1 MKLKIHKPDLKGG
14 LKKIKNLKREDVK
27 AWWKNRKERRARILE
42 ERKNSEFAKKMKPVY
57 AFMNRFSL
65 VFHALLAC
73 VINFA
78 IEAISRHSVI
88 AAGEYMIGTPLVFL
102 YNAFMIFITFSVV
115 YFFKR
120 RIFVRI
126 IISVI
131 WLILGVANGYML
143 LKRVTPFNAQDL
155 KAASEGLSLISNYF
169 NGFELIIL
177 VVGIAAVIVWVI
189 SMWKRGGQYSGKVHR
204 VRALIGVIICA
215 ALYAVVSNQAVDK
228 RVVSTYFGNIAFAYE
243 DYGLPYCFMASL
255 FNTGINE
262 PNDYSQETMEAISN
276 NGEITKC
283 ETGRADEALP
293 NILFVQLES
302 YFDVSE
308 AEFFTTSK
316 DACPNLRSM
325 FENYSSGYFKV
336 PSVGAGTAN
345 TEFEVLT
352 GMNLRYFGPG
362 EYPYKTYVKENVCES
377 VATALSSLG
386 YGTHALHNNGGNF
399 YSRARVFNNMGFD
412 SFTSKEFMNILQK
425 TENGWSKDDILL
437 CALGGTG
444 GGAAWGMGLQHPA
457 QRRHGAGLAPGDGDV
472 LPLGGAE
479 DGPQHFVGHGA
490 GEQHQQVGG
499 AQVLHAPGEFG
510 VALGLAGVL
519 PAELA
524 VPAGHALVAAHN
536 DDAHSFRSFRTGAR
550 LYRRENSPCF
560 S

>member
-276 NGEITKC
+276 NGERTKS

-293 NILFVQLES
+293 TILFVQLES
-302 YFDVSE
+302 
-308 AEFFTTSK
+308 
-316 DACPNLRSM
+316 
-325 FENYSSGYFKV
+325 
-336 PSVGAGTAN
+336 
-345 TEFEVLT
+345 
-352 GMNLRYFGPG
+352 
-362 EYPYKTYVKENVCES
+362 
-377 VATALSSLG
+377 
-386 YGTHALHNNGGNF
+386 
-399 YSRARVFNNMGFD
+399 
-412 SFTSKEFMNILQK
+412 
-425 TENGWSKDDILL
+425 
-437 CALGGTG
+437 
-444 GGAAWGMGLQHPA
+444 
-457 QRRHGAGLAPGDGDV
+457 
-472 LPLGGAE
+472 
-479 DGPQHFVGHGA
+479 
-490 GEQHQQVGG
+490 
-499 AQVLHAPGEFG
+499 
-510 VALGLAGVL
+510 
-519 PAELA
+519 
-524 VPAGHALVAAHN
+524 
-536 DDAHSFRSFRTGAR
+536 
-550 LYRRENSPCF
+550 
-560 S
+560 

>member
-283 ETGRADEALP
+283 ETDGRMKRCRIFCLYSWNPILTCQRPNFLP
-293 NILFVQLES
+293 
-302 YFDVSE
+302 
-308 AEFFTTSK
+308 
-316 DACPNLRSM
+316 
-325 FENYSSGYFKV
+325 
-336 PSVGAGTAN
+336 
-345 TEFEVLT
+345 
-352 GMNLRYFGPG
+352 
-362 EYPYKTYVKENVCES
+362 
-377 VATALSSLG
+377 
-386 YGTHALHNNGGNF
+386 
-399 YSRARVFNNMGFD
+399 
-412 SFTSKEFMNILQK
+412 
-425 TENGWSKDDILL
+425 
-437 CALGGTG
+437 
-444 GGAAWGMGLQHPA
+444 HP
-457 QRRHGAGLAPGDGDV
+457 RM
-472 LPLGGAE
+472 
-479 DGPQHFVGHGA
+479 
-490 GEQHQQVGG
+490 
-499 AQVLHAPGEFG
+499 HAPIC
-510 VALGLAGVL
+510 APCLKIIL
-519 PAELA
+519 PDTLRC
-524 VPAGHALVAAHN
+524 L
-536 DDAHSFRSFRTGAR
+536 
-550 LYRRENSPCF
+550 L
-560 S
+560 

>member
-189 SMWKRGGQYSGKVHR
+189 SMW
-204 VRALIGVIICA
+204 
-215 ALYAVVSNQAVDK
+215 
-228 RVVSTYFGNIAFAYE
+228 
-243 DYGLPYCFMASL
+243 
-255 FNTGINE
+255 
-262 PNDYSQETMEAISN
+262 
-276 NGEITKC
+276 
-283 ETGRADEALP
+283 
-293 NILFVQLES
+293 
-302 YFDVSE
+302 
-308 AEFFTTSK
+308 
-316 DACPNLRSM
+316 
-325 FENYSSGYFKV
+325 
-336 PSVGAGTAN
+336 
-345 TEFEVLT
+345 
-352 GMNLRYFGPG
+352 
-362 EYPYKTYVKENVCES
+362 
-377 VATALSSLG
+377 
-386 YGTHALHNNGGNF
+386 
-399 YSRARVFNNMGFD
+399 
-412 SFTSKEFMNILQK
+412 
-425 TENGWSKDDILL
+425 
-437 CALGGTG
+437 
-444 GGAAWGMGLQHPA
+444 
-457 QRRHGAGLAPGDGDV
+457 
-472 LPLGGAE
+472 
-479 DGPQHFVGHGA
+479 
-490 GEQHQQVGG
+490 
-499 AQVLHAPGEFG
+499 
-510 VALGLAGVL
+510 
-519 PAELA
+519 
-524 VPAGHALVAAHN
+524 
-536 DDAHSFRSFRTGAR
+536 
-550 LYRRENSPCF
+550 
-560 S
+560 

>member
-302 YFDVSE
+302 YFDV
-308 AEFFTTSK
+308 
-316 DACPNLRSM
+316 
-325 FENYSSGYFKV
+325 
-336 PSVGAGTAN
+336 
-345 TEFEVLT
+345 
-352 GMNLRYFGPG
+352 
-362 EYPYKTYVKENVCES
+362 
-377 VATALSSLG
+377 
-386 YGTHALHNNGGNF
+386 
-399 YSRARVFNNMGFD
+399 
-412 SFTSKEFMNILQK
+412 
-425 TENGWSKDDILL
+425 
-437 CALGGTG
+437 
-444 GGAAWGMGLQHPA
+444 
-457 QRRHGAGLAPGDGDV
+457 
-472 LPLGGAE
+472 
-479 DGPQHFVGHGA
+479 
-490 GEQHQQVGG
+490 
-499 AQVLHAPGEFG
+499 
-510 VALGLAGVL
+510 
-519 PAELA
+519 
-524 VPAGHALVAAHN
+524 
-536 DDAHSFRSFRTGAR
+536 
-550 LYRRENSPCF
+550 
-560 S
+560 

>member
-215 ALYAVVSNQAVDK
+215 ASMRWCQTRRWISGWFPPTLGISLLPMKITGFLTVLWQAFSTQGSTSPTTTARK
-228 RVVSTYFGNIAFAYE
+228 RWKRS
-243 DYGLPYCFMASL
+243 
-255 FNTGINE
+255 
-262 PNDYSQETMEAISN
+262 AI
-276 NGEITKC
+276 
-283 ETGRADEALP
+283 TGRLQSARPDGRMKRCRIFCLYSWNPILTCQKP
-293 NILFVQLES
+293 N
-302 YFDVSE
+302 
-308 AEFFTTSK
+308 FFTTSK

-336 PSVGAGTAN
+336 PSVAR
-345 TEFEVLT
+345 EQ
-352 GMNLRYFGPG
+352 PIQ
-362 EYPYKTYVKENVCES
+362 
-377 VATALSSLG
+377 SL
-386 YGTHALHNNGGNF
+386 
-399 YSRARVFNNMGFD
+399 
-412 SFTSKEFMNILQK
+412 K
-425 TENGWSKDDILL
+425 
-437 CALGGTG
+437 C
-444 GGAAWGMGLQHPA
+444 
-457 QRRHGAGLAPGDGDV
+457 
-472 LPLGGAE
+472 
-479 DGPQHFVGHGA
+479 
-490 GEQHQQVGG
+490 
-499 AQVLHAPGEFG
+499 
-510 VALGLAGVL
+510 
-519 PAELA
+519 
-524 VPAGHALVAAHN
+524 
-536 DDAHSFRSFRTGAR
+536 
-550 LYRRENSPCF
+550 
-560 S
+560 

>member
-1 MKLKIHKPDLKGG
+1 MEKQ
-14 LKKIKNLKREDVK
+14 
-27 AWWKNRKERRARILE
+27 ERAARRILE

-215 ALYAVVSNQAVDK
+215 ASMRWCQTRRWISGWFPLTLGISL
-228 RVVSTYFGNIAFAYE
+228 
-243 DYGLPYCFMASL
+243 LPMKI
-255 FNTGINE
+255 TGF
-262 PNDYSQETMEAISN
+262 
-276 NGEITKC
+276 
-283 ETGRADEALP
+283 L
-293 NILFVQLES
+293 
-302 YFDVSE
+302 
-308 AEFFTTSK
+308 
-316 DACPNLRSM
+316 
-325 FENYSSGYFKV
+325 
-336 PSVGAGTAN
+336 
-345 TEFEVLT
+345 
-352 GMNLRYFGPG
+352 
-362 EYPYKTYVKENVCES
+362 
-377 VATALSSLG
+377 TALWPVFSTQGS
-386 YGTHALHNNGGNF
+386 TSPTTTAGN
-399 YSRARVFNNMGFD
+399 
-412 SFTSKEFMNILQK
+412 
-425 TENGWSKDDILL
+425 
-437 CALGGTG
+437 
-444 GGAAWGMGLQHPA
+444 
-457 QRRHGAGLAPGDGDV
+457 DGSD
-472 LPLGGAE
+472 
-479 DGPQHFVGHGA
+479 
-490 GEQHQQVGG
+490 QQ
-499 AQVLHAPGEFG
+499 
-510 VALGLAGVL
+510 
-519 PAELA
+519 
-524 VPAGHALVAAHN
+524 
-536 DDAHSFRSFRTGAR
+536 
-550 LYRRENSPCF
+550 
-560 S
+560 